1 MINGLAGTA
10 YTFTA
15 AFGTCVSA
23 SSGSV
28 TIAVQTVTPAPTGAT
43 PQDACASGTIAD
55 FVVNGTSIVWYAS
68 VSSTTSIPTSTPAV
82 VGTTYYA
89 SQTVSGCTSTSRLA
103 VVANGPCLGVKVF
116 DESNF
121 SFYPNP
127 VTEMLNLKYS
137 KDISEVKLINIL
149 GQELLAKTTFG
160 TEVQVDM
167 SNLPSGTYIV
177 KIKSDD
183 LEKTIKVVKK

>member
-1 MINGLAGTA
+1 MITGSGLLYYATAAGT
-10 YTFTA
+10 
-15 AFGTCVSA
+15 
-23 SSGSV
+23 
-28 TIAVQTVTPAPTGAT
+28 
-43 PQDACASGTIAD
+43 
-55 FVVNGTSIVWYAS
+55 
-68 VSSTTSIPTSTPAV
+68 TTIPTTTAAV
-82 VGTTYYA
+82 VGATYYV

-103 VVANGPCLGVKVF
+103 IVANGPCLGVKVF
-116 DESNF
+116 DESSF